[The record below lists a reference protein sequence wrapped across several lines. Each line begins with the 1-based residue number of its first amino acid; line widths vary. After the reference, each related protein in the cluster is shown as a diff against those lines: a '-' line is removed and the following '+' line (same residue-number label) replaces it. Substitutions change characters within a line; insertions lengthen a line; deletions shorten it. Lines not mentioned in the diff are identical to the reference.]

1 MKSALAILGLE
12 VEATLSNVK
21 AAYKVK
27 MRDFA
32 AAGVSLSAEKNAA
45 YIALNAAYNEVKSE
59 DKLSAYLRKHPW
71 YPPKP
76 TTPAKF
82 DIMGFRLRDDG
93 TPQDLVFMTPK
104 DRRNLGMK

>member
-1 MKSALAILGLE
+1 MRSAFHILGLE
-12 VEATLSNVK
+12 AEATLENVK
-21 AAYKVK
+21 KAYKSK
-27 MRDFA
+27 MRDL
-32 AAGVSLSAEKNAA
+32 VSGGMDLDAEKSAT
-45 YIALNAAYNEVKSE
+45 YSALNAAYNEVKTE